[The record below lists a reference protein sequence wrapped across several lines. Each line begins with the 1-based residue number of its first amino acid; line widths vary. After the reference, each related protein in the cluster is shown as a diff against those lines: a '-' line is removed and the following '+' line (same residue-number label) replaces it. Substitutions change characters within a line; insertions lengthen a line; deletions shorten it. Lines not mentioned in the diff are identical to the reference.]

1 LGEGEMAHALILGR
15 FTGAHQ
21 HVRRLHVSPNACGT
35 YVEGWAIL
43 VTVAAMRKLKT
54 FAGICV
60 AGSLLAILALP
71 TVAQADEQQYGS
83 DPVMQEMPRVV
94 GRSVI
99 LDVPRLGEVSVPEE
113 GYQKI
118 QDLLNS
124 DDPTDHERAFALLQ
138 RTQDE
143 ESAGG
148 AEDAPQSI
156 GPTSMLPPG
165 VFAIIH
171 PPPASA
177 SSSAAP
183 SNAPDLAEPLSF
195 DHSAPKHRERGLW

>member
-1 LGEGEMAHALILGR
+1 MAHVLILGR
-15 FTGAHQ
+15 FTGTHQ
-21 HVRRLHVSPNACGT
+21 YVRRLHVSPNACGT
-35 YVEGWAIL
+35 YLARWARFL
-43 VTVAAMRKLKT
+43 VTVVAMRKLKI
-54 FAGICV
+54 FAGISV
-60 AGSLLAILALP
+60 AGSLLAMLALP
-71 TVAQADEQQYGS
+71 AIAQADEQQYGS
-83 DPVMQEMPRVV
+83 DPVQEMPRVV
-94 GRSVI
+94 GRI

-124 DDPTDHERAFALLQ
+124 DDPADHERAFALLQ
-138 RTQDE
+138 RAQDE

-148 AEDAPQSI
+148 AEDAPQSA

-195 DHSAPKHRERGLW
+195 DHPAPKHRERGLW